1 MKSRMFIV
9 LAIMNAEQL
18 SGGQEAGQEAGE
30 TATTKCHAAIGQPEP
45 MLTGYPVLWWV
56 RTPATDWGTD

>member
-18 SGGQEAGQEAGE
+18 SGGQEAGKEAGKEAGE

-45 MLTGYPVLWWV
+45 MLTGYPPLLW
-56 RTPATDWGTD
+56 